1 MIKKNTLGLALCL
14 LVTLTQAQTN
24 AQELM
29 QSIIGR
35 VVDKDAESPLP
46 GVNVVVLGSNT
57 QIAASTNSDG
67 Y

>member
-1 MIKKNTLGLALCL
+1 MILKNTLGLALCL
-14 LVTLTQAQTN
+14 LGTLTQAQTK
-24 AQELM
+24 APELM

-46 GVNVVVLGSNT
+46 GVNVVVLGSNP
-57 QIAASTNSDG
+57 QIVASTNSDG